1 MFLTLPLSSEVIL
14 NGSVLEDLELFPQL
28 SHLVWNFLAL
38 LILIPQLSHQFTL
51 GRGAVT
57 LLGETP
63 PSLCPHLCHRQ
74 GSERWV
80 PTSPCVQHAKNLS
93 AHFLGLPCVWCDLK
107 CRGDRFPE
115 DFPLQTHSHMVPTQ
129 EPEFSGLVTKQP
141 ALLRAETRVWG
152 GSAAWKWF
160 LWGNHQDS
168 EGNFQ
173 FRLWLSGCRELG
185 RQGAALVMGD
195 GEGWGWKHL

>member
-93 AHFLGLPCVWCDLK
+93 AHCLGLLCVWWDLK
-107 CRGDRFPE
+107 CRRDRFPE

-152 GSAAWKWF
+152 GSAA
-160 LWGNHQDS
+160 
-168 EGNFQ
+168 
-173 FRLWLSGCRELG
+173 
-185 RQGAALVMGD
+185 
-195 GEGWGWKHL
+195 